1 MGSMPL
7 ALARARRL
15 HPGRIAAIAALFA
28 TALLIAGALILW
40 RIDVGLAADRG
51 EIARVR
57 AEVDEAQT
65 LMAAVQDAET
75 GQRGFL
81 LTRRPSY
88 LEPLTAAERTLPP
101 LIIRLQALT
110 QPEDADRLRRISAL
124 VETRMEQIRASL
136 AAARLGDMDG
146 ALDPVRTDRGKL
158 TMDALRAEVTV
169 LVAMGSRA
177 LDQRLAALERAYRT
191 RTLTVSGFGTLAV
204 LGLLGCALLL
214 ANGARR
220 LQRAEAVVRSAME
233 TMRDGLLAVGPDGVV
248 RACNERFGEIAG
260 MPPGM
265 CREGAR
271 WAELVAHDAGIDP
284 PLLDRPVGTVV
295 RRGGKVLEIW
305 FAPMED
311 GGQLFLLADISRRDA
326 AEAIARNSQR
336 MEAMG
341 QLTGGVAHDFNNL
354 LQVIGGNLDL
364 ALRAAPESL
373 RPRLEAARGG
383 VERGA
388 RLTQHLLAF
397 GRRQPLAPQPTD
409 PNRLVSG
416 MEELLRRTLGGQIE
430 LQTVIAA
437 GAWATMVDPVQ
448 LESAVLNLALNARDA
463 MPDGGR
469 LTIEVSNVTI
479 DAAYAAQVDVPP
491 GDYVMVAVGDTG
503 TGMTP
508 EVQARAF
515 EPFFT
520 TKPEGK
526 GTGLGL
532 AMVYGF
538 TRQSGGHVRLYSE
551 PGAGSTIKLFLPRAA
566 HAPVEA
572 RAAPPPPR
580 TLAARVLVV
589 EDDAPVRAAA
599 SALFRDLGAT
609 VEEAAGMEAALAL
622 LEAGPFDLLFTDMVM
637 PGEMS
642 IRDFVQRAQTLQP
655 GIAVL
660 YTSGYTQNGVV
671 HGGRLDPG
679 VRLLTKPYARDDLAR
694 AAAAALADARA
705 ARPLRILYAED
716 EALVRLATLEMLQA
730 DGHTVREAASC
741 AEADAWDEDGR
752 PDLVICDIEL
762 PDGNGIALVRQMR
775 VRWPGLPVII
785 ASGRRPSPLPADL
798 VWLDKPYEAQQLRV
812 AILSA
817 LESAPSA

>member
-1 MGSMPL
+1 MPTPI
-7 ALARARRL
+7 ARARRL

-28 TALLIAGALILW
+28 TALLLAGGLILW
-40 RIDVGLAADRG
+40 RIDVGLQADRG

-57 AEVDEAQT
+57 AEVGEAQT
-65 LMAAVQDAET
+65 LMSAVQDAET

-81 LTRRPSY
+81 LTERPMY
-88 LEPLTAAERTLPP
+88 LEPLNAAERTIP
-101 LIIRLQALT
+101 LQITRLRNLAL
-110 QPEDADRLRRISAL
+110 PEDVGRVRRIAAL
-124 VETRMEQIRASL
+124 VETRLEQIRGSVAEARSGNM
-136 AAARLGDMDG
+136 AA
-146 ALDPVRTDRGKL
+146 ALDPVRSDLGKA
-158 TMDALRAEVTV
+158 TMDSLRAEISV
-169 LVAMGSRA
+169 LAATGTRA
-177 LDQRLAALERAYRT
+177 LDRQLAILESAYRT
-191 RTLTVSGFGTLAV
+191 RTLTVAALGALSVLA
-204 LGLLGCALLL
+204 LLGCAILL

-220 LQRAEAVVRSAME
+220 LQSAEAVLRSAME
-233 TMRDGLLAVGPDGVV
+233 TMRDGLLAIGPDGVV
-248 RACNERFGEIAG
+248 RACNARFGEIAG
-260 MPPGM
+260 LPSGM

-295 RRGGKVLEIW
+295 RRSGKVLEIW
-305 FAPMED
+305 HAPMED
-311 GGQLFLLADISRRDA
+311 GGRLFLLADISRRDA
-326 AEAIARNSQR
+326 AEAIARKSQR

-341 QLTGGVAHDFNNL
+341 QLTGGMAHDFNNL

-364 ALRAAPESL
+364 ALRAAPEAL

-397 GRRQPLAPQPTD
+397 GRRQPLAPQATD

-416 MEELLRRTLGGQIE
+416 MEEMLRRTLGGQIE

-463 MPDGGR
+463 MPHGGR
-469 LTIEVSNVTI
+469 LVVEVSNVAI

-508 EVQARAF
+508 DVQAHAF
-515 EPFFT
+515 EPFFS
-520 TKPEGK
+520 TKPEGR

-551 PGAGSTIKLFLPRAA
+551 PGAGTTIKLFLPRAL
-566 HAPVEA
+566 HAPAEIRPA
-572 RAAPPPPR
+572 PSAPRRIAAH
-580 TLAARVLVV
+580 VLVV
-589 EDDAPVRAAA
+589 EDDAAVRTAAA
-599 SALFRDLGAT
+599 ALFRDLGAT
-609 VEEAAGMEAALAL
+609 VAEAASVAPALAL
-622 LEAGPFDLLFTDMVM
+622 LEAEAFDLLFTDVVM
-637 PGEMS
+637 PGEVS
-642 IRDFVQRAQTLQP
+642 IREFVEQARALRP
-655 GIAVL
+655 GLAVL

-679 VRLLTKPYARDDLAR
+679 VRLLTKPYGRDDLAR

-716 EALVRLATLEMLQA
+716 EPLVRFATLEMLEA
-730 DGHTVREAASC
+730 DGHTVLEAATC
-741 AEADAWDEDGR
+741 AEADAAAAER
-752 PDLVICDIEL
+752 PDLLVSDIEL
-762 PDGNGIALVRQMR
+762 PDGNGLALARR
-775 VRWPGLPVII
+775 LRTRWPGLPVII

-798 VWLDKPYEAQQLRV
+798 VWLDKPYEAQQLHA

-817 LESAPSA
+817 LESSPRA